1 MAAKNAVISGDI
13 AGLISYKNKKK
24 GLEIR
29 DPKFLKKDVIH
40 YVNKDTVASYEVVD
54 EESRT
59 SFGSGVVRGVVGG
72 ALLGGVGA
80 IAGAASAKKKSEYLV
95 SIVFK
100 DGKRALCSIDDF
112 YYKTLIELL
121 Y

>member
-1 MAAKNAVISGDI
+1 MAAKNAVIAGDI
-13 AGLISYKNKKK
+13 AGVISYKNRKK
-24 GLEIR
+24 GLQIR
-29 DPKFLKKDVIH
+29 DPKIFRKDIVH
-40 YVNKDTVASYEVVD
+40 YVNKDTVESYEVLVED
-54 EESRT
+54 SHA
-59 SFGSGVVRGVVGG
+59 SFGSGAARGVAGA